1 MPRGRTYVGSA
12 QAVGIGSRPSAVD
25 LGASGLNLP
34 GCHVMVKK
42 SVRPRR
48 FIRGVPGEQS
58 KQRLQG
64 MKGML
69 RTRERMSR
77 LPKTCCHMSWASVM
91 AAAMLRR
98 CVACFLTGQKKS
110 RDKPEFIHWCCN
122 SGTQYHGN
130 AVLYTMLQ
138 HFAGNDAFSYLKS
151 FNELSQIIQYSGSLS
166 KGTTSQLHSH
176 NCTALD
182 PAWEAADASSEA
194 QTSPSTKS
202 IIKQNQRLSLKHQR
216 LSLKQEQGDSSDNK

>member
-110 RDKPEFIHWCCN
+110 RDKPEIHSGVVT

-166 KGTTSQLHSH
+166 KGTTSQLHSRIG
-176 NCTALD
+176 
-182 PAWEAADASSEA
+182 SSVGSCRRIVDRSTNISIHKEHH
-194 QTSPSTKS
+194 QTRTRP
-202 IIKQNQRLSLKHQR
+202 L
-216 LSLKQEQGDSSDNK
+216 E

>member
-1 MPRGRTYVGSA
+1 MPRGRTYVGFA

-25 LGASGLNLP
+25 LGASSLNLP
-34 GCHVMVKK
+34 GCDVKVNK

-69 RTRERMSR
+69 RTREHMSQ
-77 LPKTCCHMSWASVM
+77 LPKTCCHRSWASVM

-110 RDKPEFIHWCCN
+110 GDKQIWFVPSRVELRALSTMEMLFSTLCYSTLPE
-122 SGTQYHGN
+122 
-130 AVLYTMLQ
+130 MM
-138 HFAGNDAFSYLKS
+138 HFH
-151 FNELSQIIQYSGSLS
+151 I
-166 KGTTSQLHSH
+166 
-176 NCTALD
+176 
-182 PAWEAADASSEA
+182 
-194 QTSPSTKS
+194 
-202 IIKQNQRLSLKHQR
+202 
-216 LSLKQEQGDSSDNK
+216 

>member
-34 GCHVMVKK
+34 GCDVMVKK

-110 RDKPEFIHWCCN
+110 RDKPEIDSSVVT

-130 AVLYTMLQ
+130 A
-138 HFAGNDAFSYLKS
+138 
-151 FNELSQIIQYSGSLS
+151 GSL
-166 KGTTSQLHSH
+166 H
-176 NCTALD
+176 CVTALCRKRCIFI
-182 PAWEAADASSEA
+182 SEE
-194 QTSPSTKS
+194 
-202 IIKQNQRLSLKHQR
+202 L
-216 LSLKQEQGDSSDNK
+216 

>member
-1 MPRGRTYVGSA
+1 MPRGRTYVGFA

-25 LGASGLNLP
+25 LGASSLNLP
-34 GCHVMVKK
+34 GCDVKVNK

-110 RDKPEFIHWCCN
+110 GDK
-122 SGTQYHGN
+122 SG
-130 AVLYTMLQ
+130 
-138 HFAGNDAFSYLKS
+138 
-151 FNELSQIIQYSGSLS
+151 
-166 KGTTSQLHSH
+166 
-176 NCTALD
+176 
-182 PAWEAADASSEA
+182 
-194 QTSPSTKS
+194 
-202 IIKQNQRLSLKHQR
+202 LSLFTR
-216 LSLKQEQGDSSDNK
+216 SRVELRALSTMEMLFSTLCYSTLPEMMHFHI

>member
-151 FNELSQIIQYSGSLS
+151 FNELSSDHPIFWFSLNRHHLTIAQPQLHRIGSSVGSCRRIVGSTNISIHKEHHQTKPTSLS
-166 KGTTSQLHSH
+166 QTPTSLS
-176 NCTALD
+176 
-182 PAWEAADASSEA
+182 
-194 QTSPSTKS
+194 QTRTR
-202 IIKQNQRLSLKHQR
+202 RL
-216 LSLKQEQGDSSDNK
+216 E

>member
-1 MPRGRTYVGSA
+1 MTKGWVNCTIGKFKAACQEWPSCACVLDGLHAQDQRNVPRGRTYVGSA

-34 GCHVMVKK
+34 GCDVKVNK

-110 RDKPEFIHWCCN
+110 RDKPEIDSSVVT

-130 AVLYTMLQ
+130 A
-138 HFAGNDAFSYLKS
+138 
-151 FNELSQIIQYSGSLS
+151 GSL
-166 KGTTSQLHSH
+166 H
-176 NCTALD
+176 CVTALCRKRCIFI
-182 PAWEAADASSEA
+182 SEE
-194 QTSPSTKS
+194 
-202 IIKQNQRLSLKHQR
+202 L
-216 LSLKQEQGDSSDNK
+216 